1 MNTTYSHAEQRA
13 IESIPDCLRQRID
26 ALPVEDQESAQ
37 WHAARYCRSS
47 ARQTDRVMRMIG
59 WAMAGDAMGDI
70 IKRGAQTSFRLAMVA
85 CKYAGWS
92 YRDPAPGGEDG
103 ETIEESREESRAKAW
118 QEVAEGE

>member
-47 ARQTDRVMRMIG
+47 ARQTDRVMRMI
-59 WAMAGDAMGDI
+59 AGDAMGDI

-103 ETIEESREESRAKAW
+103 ETIEESRAKAW
-118 QEVAEGE
+118 QEVAE